1 MKSFKQFMAVFMTAV
16 FLAGSLPLT
25 LSAADRRENTSMV
38 SAGSST
44 DTAADADQQAETE
57 TDSDRAAGHSA
68 ETMPEMK
75 AEEETDSCGWDETA
89 DGPDGSIAETV
100 TEDRSTSATI
110 TKYRGSKL
118 KKGKTYYV
126 RIVTRRKRN
135 GVFCTVPMPAANTY
149 IGTFRF

>member
-57 TDSDRAAGHSA
+57 TDSDRAAGQPG
-68 ETMPEMK
+68 ETVPEMK
-75 AEEETDSCGWDETA
+75 AEEETD
-89 DGPDGSIAETV
+89 
-100 TEDRSTSATI
+100 
-110 TKYRGSKL
+110 GSKL